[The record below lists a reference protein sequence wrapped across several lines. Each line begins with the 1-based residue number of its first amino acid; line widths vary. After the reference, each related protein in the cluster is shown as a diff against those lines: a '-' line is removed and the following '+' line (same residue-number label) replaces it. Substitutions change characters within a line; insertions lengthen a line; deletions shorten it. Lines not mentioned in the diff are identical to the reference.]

1 MPHAGMWTPIQGIQK
16 SKTPILETTA
26 RRKRLLKLA
35 ATPEADDLQE
45 QSSIYLRERNAQ
57 MRAKRLNAE
66 MEWLTPAI
74 S

>member
-1 MPHAGMWTPIQGIQK
+1 
-16 SKTPILETTA
+16 LETTA
-26 RRKRLLKLA
+26 RRKRLLNLKLA